1 MACYSHMG
9 PTKEAFLPWA
19 GSSFQP
25 EFEASFGADTSSGGQ
40 AFVEVTVV
48 LHGSSQRVRTLSVP
62 SRLTCADFKG
72 HLAVEGV
79 VSTCGGLEAS
89 LEEGGE
95 ALEDAAELQLVEGQ
109 VVHLTRAASLVSIT
123 ALATGGRERVDDEVY
138 ELVVPGEVTGL
149 VLRYAIEQATAG
161 ALKPAAIFIAE
172 AGSEE
177 AAHAIGD
184 EEVVTLQDDQAVI
197 VHREASVPEIEA
209 PVVPPPMPAASE
221 KASKGLF
228 SALKARLTGS
238 RGSKRQG
245 PPSSVCI
252 SCASNVKVK
261 GGVISCTSKQLWSS
275 CAVFDVPDP
284 AFFELGVT
292 LLADAPSAEADG
304 LAGRW
309 MLGVVPLAVAGAV
322 KTDADRRQLLDK
334 GYFVTVC
341 HGHPAKVHTPMMAQG
356 TCGEDCAALPG
367 ELRKGQS
374 LTIRW
379 AAQGAT
385 ISVQVDDFDTITLP
399 YSPGAEEEVRP
410 CLIFG
415 GKPAEVSVLQLQP
428 GKEWGGA

>member
-1 MACYSHMG
+1 MASYSHMG

-25 EFEASFGADTSSGGQ
+25 EFEESAMASSGGP

-48 LHGSSQRVRTLSVP
+48 LHGANQRVRTLSVP
-62 SRLTCADFKG
+62 SRLTCADLKG

-95 ALEDAAELQLVEGQ
+95 ALEDGAELQLAEGQ
-109 VVHLTRAASLVSIT
+109 IVHLTRAASLVSIT
-123 ALATGGRERVDDEVY
+123 ALATGGGERTEDEVY
-138 ELVVPGEVTGL
+138 ELVVPGEVSGL
-149 VLRYAIEQATAG
+149 LLRLAIEQATAG

-172 AGSEE
+172 AGIEE

-184 EEVVTLQDDQAVI
+184 EEQVTLQDDQAVI
-197 VHREASVPEIEA
+197 VQREVTALQAEA
-209 PVVPPPMPAASE
+209 PAPPAPVPTVPE
-221 KASKGLF
+221 KASKGIF

-238 RGSKRQG
+238 RTSKQQG
-245 PPSSVCI
+245 PPSSICI
-252 SCASNVKVK
+252 SAASNVKVK
-261 GGVISCTSKQLWSS
+261 GGVISCTSKQPWSS
-275 CAVFDVPDP
+275 CVIFDVPEP

-309 MLGVVPLAVAGAV
+309 MLGVAPLAVAGAV

-367 ELRKGQS
+367 ELRKGQT

-385 ISVQVDDFDTITLP
+385 ISVQVDDCDTITLP
-399 YSPGAEEEVRP
+399 YSPGAQEEVRP